1 MSESPAVGC
10 SEESCMIT
18 TVDSFLTDSLC
29 SRSGKSKTS
38 ECNSNYLGKKET
50 TSTRLGILTEV
61 KGAYAY
67 LKDANDGK

>member
-1 MSESPAVGC
+1 MSESLAVGC

-38 ECNSNYLGKKET
+38 ECNSDYLGKKEA

-61 KGAYAY
+61 KGASAY
-67 LKDANDGK
+67 LKGANDGK

>member
-18 TVDSFLTDSLC
+18 TVDSFLTASLC
-29 SRSGKSKTS
+29 SRSGKGKTS
-38 ECNSNYLGKKET
+38 ECKSNYLGKKEV
-50 TSTRLGILTEV
+50 TSTRLGILTDV
-61 KGAYAY
+61 KGVYAY